1 MREIAEKVKEYEGEP
16 GMYVRFARL
25 KKLLAAT
32 SPYEVRCE
40 KIKLIAK
47 NKMEYTFLVQPL

>member
-1 MREIAEKVKEYEGEP
+1 
-16 GMYVRFARL
+16 MYVRFARL
-25 KKLLAAT
+25 KKLLATT

-47 NKMEYTFLVQPL
+47 NKMEYTFLRSTPVKLRSTCTMQ